1 MIDCRPIREGD
12 LEACLDMQPACF
24 GDELVGREVALGV
37 WRQWLGSAAF
47 QANVIESD
55 PEIGGHRIVGCGMG
69 VFVDRDFVDRELETP
84 APGLNARIVASV
96 AAGASVV
103 LDRDAIARGNA
114 RGGLDFVNLY
124 GTWRDGVLDSDTVSE
139 VQALLGKSFV
149 ESFAGFRFNRVL
161 KEAIGQSR
169 IDLARATGTYRLV
182 AEYAAEGSALFVV
195 SPDSA
200 RAAPYSVAT
209 GMYRYEDPVLHLRPA
224 EQALLAA
231 ALDGRTD
238 AELSKALG
246 LSVEAVKKRWVSLF
260 ARVEAFKPDILETM
274 DVDSLRR
281 GPQKRHRVV
290 AYVRKH
296 PEELRPYAW
305 DGTGS

>member
-12 LEACLDMQPACF
+12 LEACLDVQPACL
-24 GDELVGREVALGV
+24 GDELVGREAALGV

-55 PEIGGHRIVGCGMG
+55 RAISGHRIVGCGMG
-69 VFVDRDFVDRELETP
+69 VFVDRDFVDRELESP
-84 APGLNARIVASV
+84 RPGLNARIVASV
-96 AAGASVV
+96 AAGQSVV

-124 GTWRDGVLDSDTVSE
+124 GTWRDGVLDSDTVGE
-139 VQALLGKSFV
+139 VQALLGRSFV
-149 ESFAGFRFNRVL
+149 ENFAGFRFNRVL

-169 IDLARATGTYRLV
+169 IELARATGTYRLV
-182 AEYAAEGSALFVV
+182 AEYEAEHSALFVV

-209 GMYRYEDPVLHLRPA
+209 GMYRYEHPVLHLRPA

-238 AELSKALG
+238 AELSSALG

-260 ARVEAFKPDILETM
+260 ARVEQYKPDILETM

-305 DGTGS
+305 DGTAS